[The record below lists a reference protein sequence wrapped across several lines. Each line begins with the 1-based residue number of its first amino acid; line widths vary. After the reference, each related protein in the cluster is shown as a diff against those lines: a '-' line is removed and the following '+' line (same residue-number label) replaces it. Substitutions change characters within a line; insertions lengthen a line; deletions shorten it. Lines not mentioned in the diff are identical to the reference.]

1 MNTLTA
7 TAPVEQHDGY
17 TITPL
22 APITIGKTTFQAHE
36 QHIENCGESI
46 VWLIGPRGASYT
58 LRAHRPAEGLFVA
71 QSFTSGQPMRRQG
84 NMVLI
89 RWIGDLIEQA

>member
-7 TAPVEQHDGY
+7 TAPAEQYDGY
-17 TITPL
+17 TITRF
-22 APITIGKTTFQAHE
+22 APVAIGKTTFQAHE
-36 QHIENCGESI
+36 QHIDNCDSI
-46 VWLIGPRGASYT
+46 VWLVGPRGASYT
-58 LRAHRPAEGLFVA
+58 LEAYRPAEGLFVA

-84 NMVLI
+84 NPVII